1 MTTSLKTKASEVT
14 PQTIG
19 AAICDFQ
26 KKCAGH
32 AESQIALT
40 NEARK
45 IGLLVQAW
53 TGHEQISFDF
63 FNRHKAELPKQVSYQ
78 SLKTFVAIANKL
90 PGAVKRLDDAR
101 KVWQAT
107 FESAGLLELPE
118 RSVPQKRA
126 DMTHYMEL
134 VNRLGNVRNVIADWL
149 RDEPAETWNAET
161 RKAVAAQIKPLA
173 DFYRQLTE
181 ATP

>member
-1 MTTSLKTKASEVT
+1 MTTSLKIQAAEIT
-14 PQTIG
+14 PATIG
-19 AAICDFQ
+19 AAICEFQ

-45 IGLLVQAW
+45 IGLLVQSW
-53 TGHEQISFDF
+53 TGHEQISFEF
-63 FNRHKAELPKQVSYQ
+63 FNRHKAELPKQVSFQ

-101 KVWQAT
+101 RAWQQT
-107 FESAGLLELPE
+107 FLAAGLMELPE
-118 RSVPQKRA
+118 RTERQKPA

-134 VNRLGNVRNVIADWL
+134 VNRLGNVRNVIA
-149 RDEPAETWNAET
+149 A
-161 RKAVAAQIKPLA
+161 
-173 DFYRQLTE
+173 
-181 ATP
+181 